1 MRWIVVPALA
11 LSVLCA
17 ADKKG
22 VVTVETDMAII
33 TVSTK
38 KVGKFEPGCPA
49 ALCSI
54 YLKVV
59 NKGSAPLPLGLT
71 RFFIRTPD
79 GKVLQWLPPD
89 EAVDRWFS
97 RLALWIGSRES
108 GNATL
113 DNMAGD
119 MKKRILTPGDVPADS
134 FREGLL
140 YFEGPDKRQPAGAAV
155 HLVGLHTQ
163 AVPLTW

>member
-1 MRWIVVPALA
+1 VRLIAVFALCSMA
-11 LSVLCA
+11 LCA

-22 VVTVETDMAII
+22 VVTVETDTATII
-33 TVSTK
+33 VSTK

-59 NKGSAPLPLGLT
+59 NKRSAPLPLDLPK
-71 RFFIRTPD
+71 FFIRTPD
-79 GKVLQWLPPD
+79 GKALKWLPPD

-97 RLALWIGSRES
+97 RLARWIGSRES

-119 MKKRILTPGDVPADS
+119 MKKRILTPGDVPAES

-140 YFEGPDKRQPAGAAV
+140 YFEGPDKRQPSGATV
-155 HLVGLHTQ
+155 HLVGLHDQ
-163 AVPLTW
+163 VISLAW